1 MGFTIEDKA
10 LLINQLISDFSRG
23 RQPIKRLYD
32 QAKKNVSIKQ
42 KIGLFSFWSLDTLP
56 PDLCSCIA
64 THFVDIWGDV

>member
-10 LLINQLISDFSRG
+10 LLINQLIRDFSRG

-42 KIGLFSFWSLDTLP
+42 KISTLDLFSF
-56 PDLCSCIA
+56 
-64 THFVDIWGDV
+64 

>member
-10 LLINQLISDFSRG
+10 LLINQLKRDFSRG

-42 KIGLFSFWSLDTLP
+42 KIGLFSF
-56 PDLCSCIA
+56 
-64 THFVDIWGDV
+64 